1 MKKIL
6 ALLICVLVAATS
18 LLLPAAADTADAEQI
33 LVSQTIEYLGNDT
46 YYVES
51 IYVPA
56 VEAYS
61 NTKTGTKVAECIS
74 SGTTLFTL
82 AVTGT
87 FTYDGETS
95 EAISATGKIT
105 AFVEGITTV
114 DRSAYVI
121 GNSAYA
127 YAHLKYEGVQFKRT
141 VKLTCDKD
149 GVLR

>member
-1 MKKIL
+1 MKKFL

-18 LLLPAAADTADAEQI
+18 LLPAAADTADTKQI
-33 LVSQTIEYLGNDT
+33 LVSQTVEYLGNDT
-46 YYVES
+46 YYIES

-56 VEAYS
+56 AGAYR
-61 NTKTGTKVAECIS
+61 NAKTGTKVAECIS

-82 AVTGT
+82 AVTGV

-95 EAISATGKIT
+95 EATSSTGKIT

-127 YAHLKYEGVQFKRT
+127 YCHLEYEGVHFKRT

-149 GVLR
+149 GVLS